1 MKKFIIIYADKGLT
15 DGYIMAGR
23 FVVEHSGA
31 VTFYDD
37 EGHIIRALGAGTWAD
52 VHIER

>member
-1 MKKFIIIYADKGLT
+1 MKKFIIVSSNNNLP
-15 DGYIMAGR
+15 DGYIMAAR

-37 EGHIIRALGAGTWAD
+37 EGHVIRALGAESWAD
-52 VHIER
+52 VYVER